1 MSDAELSE
9 FVPYP
14 DIEMLINDHS
24 LPLAEVEGFATEYSV
39 NTGASVNLTLR
50 WGGPAAGGPG
60 WGGPEIAVMIVI
72 GELLRRGTSEA
83 YNLTR
88 AFIIEMYSRI
98 RTRNAARWYTEG
110 AMALAIDN
118 ADKSVRLIFCFPEG
132 LERSEVEERIRLV
145 EAHQAELLDEWQKR
159 APAEVRLCWN
169 EDEQVWFEC
178 QPYPE
183 DDGLR

>member
-1 MSDAELSE
+1 MVDEAHE

-14 DIEMLINDHS
+14 DLEILINDHS
-24 LPLAEVEGFATEYSV
+24 LPLADVEDFTTEYSV
-39 NTGASVNLTLR
+39 STGASVKLTLR
-50 WGGPAAGGPG
+50 WGGPAAGGPE

-88 AFIIEMYSRI
+88 AFVVDVYSRI
-98 RTRNAARWYTEG
+98 KTRNAARWYIEG

-118 ADKSVRLIFCFPEG
+118 EDKSVRLIFCFPEG
-132 LERSEVEERIRLV
+132 LERNAVEERIRLV
-145 EAHQAELLDEWQKR
+145 EAHQAELFDVWQKK

-169 EDEQVWFEC
+169 EGEQIWFEC
-178 QPYPE
+178 EPYPE
-183 DDGLR
+183 DDSPL